1 MTVTVR
7 LDAGPGVPAWCDRHL
22 AARTDEPARVR
33 HLADVLYGE
42 HPGGSAEEVWRRH
55 PGCAVLALR
64 DPGGLVHVRFRGGTL
79 TLRPPAAGST
89 TERTAADGT
98 GNGNGTGT
106 GTGTADPAAL
116 AGSLVHALL
125 SAARARAHD
134 GSHGS
139 THGDAP
145 GDAPGRTH
153 STENSATDR

>member
-1 MTVTVR
+1 MAVTVTVR

-33 HLADVLYGE
+33 HLADVLYDE
-42 HPGGSAEEVWRRH
+42 HPDGSAEEVWRRH

-64 DPGGLVHVRFRGGTL
+64 APGGLVHVRFRGGTL

-89 TERTAADGT
+89 TEGTT
-98 GNGNGTGT
+98 GNGTST

-125 SAARARAHD
+125 SAVRARAHD
-134 GSHGS
+134 GAHGS
-139 THGDAP
+139 TPGDAHDSAHGDAH
-145 GDAPGRTH
+145 GSAH
-153 STENSATDR
+153 STENGATDR